1 MGFRYGA
8 VFAIIRAEE
17 STDLALSE
25 FLRSACIET
34 CRSRSALGMRGRLIS
49 AGLRSPA
56 FCWTKQQGWVLRQAG
71 LALVLARRQNK
82 PRKMES

>member
-17 STDLALSE
+17 STDLALNE
-25 FLRSACIET
+25 FLRSACTET

-49 AGLRSPA
+49 AGLRS
-56 FCWTKQQGWVLRQAG
+56 
-71 LALVLARRQNK
+71 ARFLLGKTARLSVMK
-82 PRKMES
+82 GGFGVCFGAAPE